1 MPSWKILPSLKKT
14 TVKRIDP
21 LPTNVS
27 PEALLRSLGIAQ
39 PGDID
44 IEAIVYYVGLRIKRR
59 HLTTCEAMITG
70 MGDKGIIS
78 VLPST
83 MPERQRFS
91 IAHELGHWAHHRGES
106 VACRA
111 TEIGK
116 FSKTNQVERIADQ
129 YAADLLMPWSM
140 FKQECRRHPRLDL
153 KALKAMASTFNCSL
167 TATLIRMIDS
177 SFYPT
182 AMMVQHRAV
191 SGRKWFRAAAGIPS
205 YWFPKDVLDSESF
218 AFELLHNPT
227 ARDEGFPRKIGA
239 DAWFDNR
246 GAERFDITEQSFR
259 VPGEGVVTILLLH
272 PDMMG

>member
-1 MPSWKILPSLKKT
+1 MKKT

-27 PEALLRSLGIAQ
+27 PDALLRSLGIAQ

-44 IEAIVYYVGLRIKRR
+44 IEAIAYYVGLRIKRR
-59 HLTTCEAMITG
+59 RLTTCEAMITG
-70 MGDKGIIS
+70 MGNKGIIS
-78 VLPST
+78 VLPTT

-91 IAHELGHWAHHRGES
+91 IAHELGHWAHHRGQS

-116 FSKTNQVERIADQ
+116 FLKTNEVERAADQ
-129 YAADLLMPWSM
+129 YAADLLMPWSI
-140 FKQECRRHPRLDL
+140 FKNECRQRTRLDL
-153 KALKAMASTFNCSL
+153 KALKAVATTFNCSL

-177 SFYPT
+177 GVYLT

-191 SGRKWFRAAAGIPS
+191 TGRKWFRAAVQIPG
-205 YWFPKDVLDSESF
+205 YWFPKDELDSESF
-218 AFELLHNPT
+218 AFELLHNPM

-246 GAERFDITEQSFR
+246 AAERYEITEQSFR
-259 VPGEGVVTILLLH
+259 VPGEGIVTILLLH
-272 PDMMG
+272 PEMMG